1 MMPIVQKTETRKGG
15 LFEDV
20 LRYWQQTLSHGA
32 MRFVELALIIAALYF
47 WARVAADYMDA
58 DPVTGRMADMM
69 SVGLYAVSL
78 IGFGYAAARA
88 MQSERLSDDITTRSV
103 IAGASLIMWLAFN
116 GLVSPVIIY
125 ALHGIQSNIGYIVP
139 FAVVVGAVAFYPSL
153 EMGRYGFEQEVT
165 RQTPFNSEGY
175 WIKELEYQ
183 HQNDTRNSSAELAE
197 ALDKIAVLERELK
210 AAHERKPDKVF
221 VPFNHGGARAVGDA
235 QLSENELLALSK
247 YITGWRVRGTGRD
260 PWTTA
265 EGRAKFGGDGISDP
279 QWRKFTALLK
289 GLAILDSDNR
299 PNVGR
304 DEALRMLQLPPYPT
318 AQAVNQQGDGKK
330 PTNPTQPDHSGG
342 LS

>member
-20 LRYWQQTLSHGA
+20 LRYWQQTFSHGA
-32 MRFVELALIIAALYF
+32 MRFVELVLIIAALYF

-69 SVGLYAVSL
+69 ALGLLVVSL
-78 IGFGYAAARA
+78 LGFGYAAARA

-103 IAGASLIMWLAFN
+103 IAGASVVMWLAFN

-125 ALHGIQSNIGYIVP
+125 ALHGIQGNIGYIVP
-139 FAVVVGAVAFYPSL
+139 FAVVIAAIAFYPSL

-175 WIKELEYQ
+175 WLKELEYQ
-183 HQNDTRNSSAELAE
+183 HQDETRNSSAELTE

-210 AAHERKPDKVF
+210 AAQERRPDKVF
-221 VPFNHGGARAVGDA
+221 VPFNHGGARAVGDS

-247 YITGWRVRGTGRD
+247 YITGWRSRGTGRD

-265 EGRAKFGGDGISDP
+265 EGRAKWGNDGITDP

-289 GLAILDSDNR
+289 GLGILDADNR

-304 DEALRMLQLPPYPT
+304 DDALRMLRLSPYPT
-318 AQAVNQQGDGKK
+318 ENGQNGSGVGH
-330 PTNPTQPDHSGG
+330 NPTRPDPTRP
-342 LS
+342 